1 MSSVTDAAFDSRGQQ
16 GLPSSMSR
24 PPLSNVAFT
33 ATTSKLDKDLQD
45 DKERYTTL
53 HRDKKRDMACHLIV
67 VIRLQGIAMITV
79 YGIDYNLNAKKAQM
93 SDVLHNCMT
102 TVLGLPEDKRAHR
115 FVPLD
120 KTNFDYPGGRS
131 EKYTVIEISMIS
143 GRTEETKKKL
153 IKQIFTA
160 FERNLAINP
169 VDVEITIFEQPSH
182 WLGIPRDHRR

>member
-1 MSSVTDAAFDSRGQQ
+1 
-16 GLPSSMSR
+16 MSR
-24 PPLSNVAFT
+24 FSLSNVVFT

-45 DKERYTTL
+45 DKERYTTR

-79 YGIDYNLNAKKAQM
+79 YGIDYNLNVKKAQM

-120 KTNFDYPGGRS
+120 KTNFYYPGGRS

-182 WLGIPRDHRR
+182 CWGFRGITGDEATLSYRVNV

>member
-120 KTNFDYPGGRS
+120 KTNFYYPGGRS